1 MARCLTLKRLITG
14 AALVGTIATLALPH
28 ATHASSPY
36 YYGPSQWGKHAI
48 SYHDPF
54 SNPSQMRADK
64 DLGFKTHWETTINL
78 SDPSAP
84 IAWTR
89 YGDANPTVGGNTATT
104 GGIRLAGLAHSG
116 SRAHPRSTLSDCNT
130 SGGAKLWDQEG
141 FNGNCGKFTGIGT
154 SNLGGLPF
162 PATCQGGL
170 FGCSYMDHS
179 KSLSTYGSA
188 ASGYLTCNKAQ
199 PHFASY
205 TQWGSLVQVNSGC
218 NGDSAWIYSITLQ
231 S

>member
-1 MARCLTLKRLITG
+1 MTHVTLKSTLIG
-14 AALVGTIATLALPH
+14 IALAGTVATLALPG

-48 SYHDPF
+48 SYNDPF
-54 SNPSQMRADK
+54 SSPGQLRADTS
-64 DLGFKTHWETTINL
+64 LSFKTHWETTINL

-84 IAWTR
+84 IVWTR
-89 YGDANPTVGGNTATT
+89 YKDAGTTLGGSVATT
-104 GGIRLAGLAHSG
+104 GGIRPADLARGG
-116 SRAHPRSTLSDCNT
+116 SRAHPRSNLYDCST

-154 SNLGGLPF
+154 TNLAGLAY
-162 PATCQGGL
+162 PATCQGG
-170 FGCSYMDHS
+170 FNCSYMDHS

-188 ASGYLTCNKAQ
+188 ASGNLTCHNAQ

-205 TQWGSLVQVNSGC
+205 TQWGSLTQVNGGC
-218 NGDSAWIYSITLQ
+218 NGDSGWVYSITLNT
-231 S
+231 